1 MIPAGIAAQADDRH
15 HLPHADH
22 DEMVGQRA
30 TAQRE
35 DAAQQAHAQDR
46 AGAVRDELDLVP
58 VAVQLRR
65 DAGGELVE
73 PGIELVAR
81 PVGRERAMIGHE
93 AQQPGHDQLVEDA
106 AGEKGADADAD
117 QRTGPEGQQQRQQQ
131 RRDQRQQQ
139 RDQHRQD
146 RRIEDGDDRTAA
158 QFAHP
163 AELHQPGMAGIGA
176 SGAPG
181 EGEGMADPDLAD
193 QVFPAEIFIVGLDP
207 GAGVGDGPD
216 RAVGGAG
223 AAPADLHR
231 FAGQRGVAGRLIAIE
246 LVIETDAARIK
257 TT

>member
-1 MIPAGIAAQADDRH
+1 MS
-15 HLPHADH
+15 
-22 DEMVGQRA
+22 
-30 TAQRE
+30 
-35 DAAQQAHAQDR
+35 
-46 AGAVRDELDLVP
+46 DELDLVP

-73 PGIELVAR
+73 PGIEIIAR
-81 PVGRERAMIGHE
+81 PVGGERAMIGHE

-106 AGEKGADADAD
+106 AGEEGADADAD
-117 QRTGPEGQQQRQQQ
+117 QRGDPEGQQQRQQQ
-131 RRDQRQQQ
+131 RGHQRQQQ
-139 RDQHRQD
+139 WDQHGQD
-146 RRIEDGDDRTAA
+146 RRIEDGDDRAAA

-163 AELHQPGMAGIGA
+163 PELHQPGMAGIGT
-176 SGAPG
+176 SRAPG

-223 AAPADLHR
+223 AARADLHR
-231 FAGQRGVAGRLIAIE
+231 FAGQRGVAGSLIAVK